1 MPAIL
6 FSSAL
11 TPLVDFVYPPRCP
24 LCGEGTA
31 AGPGLCAAC
40 WDTLEF
46 PGEPAC
52 TQCQTPLETAAMDS
66 ICTVCRLHRPE
77 HAGLAAATLYND
89 PARQL
94 VLRFKHGGRIG
105 LANLMGRLIAARLV
119 DAPDEAMLIPVPLH
133 RTRLWMRGY
142 NQAALLARS
151 ISARTGMRV
160 MVDGLQRTRATP
172 KLGGLGRA
180 QRAKA
185 LRGAI
190 RAKKAREASIRGRPI
205 VLVDDVLTS
214 GATSTA
220 CVRAL
225 LDAGAKSV
233 RIACFAR
240 VADQSTS
247 DFAPP
252 KRETP
257 ETAKVPGAA

>member
-1 MPAIL
+1 MPAIP

-11 TPLVDFVYPPRCP
+11 KPLVDFIYPPRCP

-31 AGPGLCAAC
+31 AGPGLCGAC
-40 WDTLEF
+40 WDTLDF

-52 TQCQTPLETAAMDS
+52 TQCQTPLETAAMGS
-66 ICTVCRLHRPE
+66 ICTACHLHRPE
-77 HAGLAAATLYND
+77 HAGIAAAMLYND

-105 LANLMGRLIAARLV
+105 LAKLMGRLIAARLV
-119 DAPDEAMLIPVPLH
+119 NAPADAVLIAVPLH
-133 RTRLWMRGY
+133 RVRLWMRGY
-142 NQAALLARS
+142 NQAALLARA
-151 ISARTGMRV
+151 ISTHTGMAV
-160 MVDGLQRTRATP
+160 MVDGLKRTRATP
-172 KLGGLGRA
+172 KLGGLGRK
-180 QRAKA
+180 QRAKV

-190 RAKKAREASIRGRPI
+190 RVNEARAASIRGRHV

-214 GATSTA
+214 GATSSA

-225 LDAGAKSV
+225 LVAGAKSV

-247 DFAPP
+247 DIATP
-252 KRETP
+252 KHETP